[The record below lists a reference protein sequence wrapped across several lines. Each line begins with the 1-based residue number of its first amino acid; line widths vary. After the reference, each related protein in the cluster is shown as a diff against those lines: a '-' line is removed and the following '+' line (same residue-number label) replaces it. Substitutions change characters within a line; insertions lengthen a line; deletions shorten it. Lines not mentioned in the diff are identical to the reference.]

1 MDRVWFLVNA
11 PIVEN
16 TKTNN
21 LFNNYNKEYERGSF
35 DGSFIDYLK
44 GEKIEHEL
52 FYFDIE
58 LSV

>member
-1 MDRVWFLVNA
+1 
-11 PIVEN
+11 VEN